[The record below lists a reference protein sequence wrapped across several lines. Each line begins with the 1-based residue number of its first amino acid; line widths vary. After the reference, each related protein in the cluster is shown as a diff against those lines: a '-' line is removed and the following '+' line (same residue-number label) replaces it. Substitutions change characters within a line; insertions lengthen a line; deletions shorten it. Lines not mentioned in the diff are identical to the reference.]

1 MDDVKLAAIVDA
13 IVRELQASG
22 AVKTNG
28 SDSAAVSSSL
38 SAPSAVPVKSR
49 TAAST
54 ANLSLDLPDPTLR
67 EHRYRARVKN
77 PKDANGL
84 RALMDSTTARIGV
97 GRAGPR
103 YSTAS
108 LLLFQGDH
116 AVTQDALYR
125 DVDQTL
131 LDQFN
136 LFTVQ
141 TKITGGKQ
149 EYLLRPDLG
158 RLLNDDA
165 KRIINEKCQKNVNI
179 QLCVGDGLSAAA
191 IEANLR
197 QIFPV
202 IKQGVQNAGLTF
214 GTPFFIKYAR
224 VGVMNDVGELIK
236 PDVVI
241 LLIGERPPVMTL
253 EERVHGVGGSDQVA
267 QRLSAIGPAG
277 PAPGAVAIVERI
289 QAPLDARGEVE
300 CVQPEDSDE
309 NVSILARLAS
319 DRLRGAIVEDL
330 HVARVERG
338 ENGRGLRCGAAR
350 VGSPRVGAGQ
360 QHERREPQSHE
371 QRCARSMTRHN
382 SLLLSSPDPRHSLV
396 RKVV

>member
-1 MDDVKLAAIVDA
+1 MDDAKLAAIVDA
-13 IVRELQASG
+13 IVRELQTAG
-22 AVKTNG
+22 AVESSGGNG
-28 SDSAAVSSSL
+28 STPAAKTLSASSVISAA
-38 SAPSAVPVKSR
+38 PRP
-49 TAAST
+49 TTST
-54 ANLSLDLPDPTLR
+54 ANLSVDLPDPTLK
-67 EHRYRARVKN
+67 EHRYKARVKT

-125 DVDQTL
+125 DVDQKL

-141 TKITGGKQ
+141 TKISGGKQ

-165 KRIINEKCQKNVNI
+165 KRIINEKCQKNVNV

-241 LLIGERPPVMTL
+241 LLIGERPGLGRAESM
-253 EERVHGVGGSDQVA
+253 
-267 QRLSAIGPAG
+267 SAYMGYKPKYG
-277 PAPGAVAIVERI
+277 DT
-289 QAPLDARGEVE
+289 DA
-300 CVQPEDSDE
+300 
-309 NVSILARLAS
+309 
-319 DRLRGAIVEDL
+319 DRDVVCNIF
-330 HVARVERG
+330 
-338 ENGRGLRCGAAR
+338 ENGGTNPLEAGAFIVQFA
-350 VGSPRVGAGQ
+350 Q
-360 QHERREPQSHE
+360 
-371 QRCARSMTRHN
+371 N
-382 SLLLSSPDPRHSLV
+382 I
-396 RKVV
+396 RKSEASGIKLKLAKA

>member
-1 MDDVKLAAIVDA
+1 MDDAKLAAIVDA

-22 AVKTNG
+22 AVRPPA
-28 SDSAAVSSSL
+28 SDSSTGSASVSSTL
-38 SAPSAVPVKSR
+38 SASSAVPVKER
-49 TAAST
+49 TATSI
-54 ANLSLDLPDPTLR
+54 ANLSIDLPDPTLP
-67 EHRYRARVKN
+67 EFRYKPRVKS
-77 PKDANGL
+77 PKDASGL

-103 YSTAS
+103 YNTAS

-116 AVTQDALYR
+116 AITQDALFR
-125 DVDQTL
+125 DVDQKL

-202 IKQGVQNAGLTF
+202 IRQGVQNAGLTL

-241 LLIGERPPVMTL
+241 LLIGERPGLGRAESMSAYMGYKPKYGDTDADRDVVCNIFEGGGTNPL
-253 EERVHGVGGSDQVA
+253 EAGAFVVQLAQNMRKSQASGVK
-267 QRLSAIGPAG
+267 LK
-277 PAPGAVAIVERI
+277 
-289 QAPLDARGEVE
+289 
-300 CVQPEDSDE
+300 
-309 NVSILARLAS
+309 LA
-319 DRLRGAIVEDL
+319 
-330 HVARVERG
+330 
-338 ENGRGLRCGAAR
+338 
-350 VGSPRVGAGQ
+350 
-360 QHERREPQSHE
+360 
-371 QRCARSMTRHN
+371 
-382 SLLLSSPDPRHSLV
+382 
-396 RKVV
+396 K

>member
-1 MDDVKLAAIVDA
+1 MDDAKLAAIVDA

-28 SDSAAVSSSL
+28 SGNESALASSTLGAPSIGPVKPHTRSQVSDLQIDIPDPSL
-38 SAPSAVPVKSR
+38 SE
-49 TAAST
+49 
-54 ANLSLDLPDPTLR
+54 N
-67 EHRYRARVKN
+67 RYKPRVKN

-125 DVDQTL
+125 DVDQKL

-141 TKITGGKQ
+141 TRITGGKQ

-241 LLIGERPPVMTL
+241 LLIGERPGLGRAESM
-253 EERVHGVGGSDQVA
+253 
-267 QRLSAIGPAG
+267 SAYMGYKPKYG
-277 PAPGAVAIVERI
+277 DT
-289 QAPLDARGEVE
+289 DA
-300 CVQPEDSDE
+300 
-309 NVSILARLAS
+309 
-319 DRLRGAIVEDL
+319 DRDVVCNIF
-330 HVARVERG
+330 
-338 ENGRGLRCGAAR
+338 ENGGTNPLEAGAF
-350 VGSPRVGAGQ
+350 VVQ
-360 QHERREPQSHE
+360 
-371 QRCARSMTRHN
+371 
-382 SLLLSSPDPRHSLV
+382 LSQNM
-396 RKVV
+396 RKSQASGVKLKLAKA

>member
-1 MDDVKLAAIVDA
+1 MDDAKLAAIVDA

-28 SDSAAVSSSL
+28 TDSASSVASSTL
-38 SAPSAVPVKSR
+38 SSPSTAPVKSPPA
-49 TAAST
+49 TST
-54 ANLSLDLPDPTLR
+54 ANLDIDLPDPTLP
-67 EHRYRARVKN
+67 EQRYKARVKN
-77 PKDANGL
+77 PRDANGL

-125 DVDQTL
+125 DVDQKL

-165 KRIINEKCQKNVNI
+165 KRIINEKCQKNVNV

-191 IEANLR
+191 IESNLR

-241 LLIGERPPVMTL
+241 LLIGERPGLGRAESMSAYMGYKPKYGDTDADRDVVCNIFEGGGTNPL
-253 EERVHGVGGSDQVA
+253 EAGAFVVQLAQNMRKSQASGVK
-267 QRLSAIGPAG
+267 LK
-277 PAPGAVAIVERI
+277 
-289 QAPLDARGEVE
+289 
-300 CVQPEDSDE
+300 
-309 NVSILARLAS
+309 LAKS
-319 DRLRGAIVEDL
+319 
-330 HVARVERG
+330 
-338 ENGRGLRCGAAR
+338 
-350 VGSPRVGAGQ
+350 
-360 QHERREPQSHE
+360 
-371 QRCARSMTRHN
+371 
-382 SLLLSSPDPRHSLV
+382 
-396 RKVV
+396 